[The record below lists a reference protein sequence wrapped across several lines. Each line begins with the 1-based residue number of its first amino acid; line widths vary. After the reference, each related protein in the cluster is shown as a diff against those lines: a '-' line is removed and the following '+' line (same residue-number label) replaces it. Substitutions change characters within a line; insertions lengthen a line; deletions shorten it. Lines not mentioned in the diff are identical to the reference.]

1 MGKTYTHT
9 ILVKAYTKGCWRG
22 LTFKHYAIS
31 KVLPKIN
38 LKVLRK
44 VYVPQ
49 GSHTFSNMD

>member
-9 ILVKAYTKGCWRG
+9 IFVKTYTKGCWRG
-22 LTFKHYAIS
+22 LTFKHYAIG

-44 VYVPQ
+44 VYVP
-49 GSHTFSNMD
+49 